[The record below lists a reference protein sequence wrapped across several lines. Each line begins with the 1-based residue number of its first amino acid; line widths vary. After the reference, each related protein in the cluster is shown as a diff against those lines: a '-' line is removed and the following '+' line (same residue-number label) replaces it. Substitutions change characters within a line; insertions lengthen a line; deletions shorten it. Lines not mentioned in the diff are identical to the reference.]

1 MNPMNPMDPSN
12 YSPDEIERYVAEQ
25 RRLMLDG
32 DALVRYAH
40 SKTGL
45 LARFLQRMADG
56 IDPTGEMRRRPPRRG

>member
-12 YSPDEIERYVAEQ
+12 YSPEEIEGYVAEQ
-25 RRLMLDG
+25 RRLMLEG

-45 LARFLQRMADG
+45 LARFLQHMADG
-56 IDPTGEMRRRPPRRG
+56 IDPTGEMRRPPPRRG